1 MTPTEVAQF
10 LISEY
15 GLTRREALFT
25 AKLVEGKSVTAAS
38 QECSMNP
45 PEARTTLNRVLLK
58 VPALFPLHVSHKVQA
73 SDPARLSVEIPL
85 LSRDQIMRA
94 AVANC

>member
-25 AKLVEGKSVTAAS
+25 AKLVEGKSVIAAS
-38 QECSMNP
+38 QESSMTAR
-45 PEARTTLNRVLLK
+45 EARTALNRVLLK
-58 VPALFPLHVSHKVQA
+58 VPGLFPVQVGRKFQVSNLAKQG
-73 SDPARLSVEIPL
+73 IPEAA
-85 LSRDQIMRA
+85 LSRSRMAQA
-94 AVANC
+94 